1 MKNTTLG
8 RKASNTMK
16 KNSGVSHST
25 ARVSQLGDGAA
36 FAFNGQMGTGVNRMH
51 GREHLCVN
59 PMAHMVHNPDS
70 INHGLIESN
79 RRGNASDS
87 SHDRMESVGPS
98 ATRDANRHTV
108 ATASQGHPIES
119 GYNKVP
125 HVANPD
131 KIYITKAE
139 R

>member
-8 RKASNTMK
+8 RKATTGLE
-16 KNSGVSHST
+16 KNQGVAKST

-36 FAFNGQMGTGVNRMH
+36 FAFNGQMGTGVNKMH

-70 INHGLIESN
+70 INLGLIESN

-87 SHDRMESVGPS
+87 HKDRMESIGPS
-98 ATRDANRHTV
+98 ATRDPNRLTI
-108 ATASQGHPIES
+108 ATAGQS
-119 GYNKVP
+119 GGCIAGGAERKQP
-125 HVANPD
+125 ANPD
-131 KIYITKAE
+131 KIYIRKAE

>member
-1 MKNTTLG
+1 
-8 RKASNTMK
+8 
-16 KNSGVSHST
+16 
-25 ARVSQLGDGAA
+25 
-36 FAFNGQMGTGVNRMH
+36 
-51 GREHLCVN
+51 VN

>member
-8 RKASNTMK
+8 RKAKTGLE
-16 KNSGVSHST
+16 KNQGVAKST

>member
-59 PMAHMVHNPDS
+59 PMAHMVHNLS
-70 INHGLIESN
+70 LI
-79 RRGNASDS
+79 
-87 SHDRMESVGPS
+87 H
-98 ATRDANRHTV
+98 
-108 ATASQGHPIES
+108 I
-119 GYNKVP
+119 
-125 HVANPD
+125 
-131 KIYITKAE
+131 
-139 R
+139 

>member
-8 RKASNTMK
+8 RSK
-16 KNSGVSHST
+16 KTGLAKNQGVAKST
-25 ARVSQLGDGAA
+25 ARVSQTGDGAD

-51 GREHLCVN
+51 GRDSVCVN
-59 PMAHMVHNPDS
+59 PYAHLVKNPDM
-70 INHGLIESN
+70 INHGLYQSQ
-79 RRGNASDS
+79 RKGTASDS
-87 SHDRMESVGPS
+87 TGDRMESIGPS
-98 ATRDANRHTV
+98 ATKDPNRLTV

-119 GYNKVP
+119 GYGKVP

-131 KIYITKAE
+131 KIYITKAA